1 METYASFCWKS
12 GDDCKAPQSPTNLFF
27 RSVPVR
33 TGSSQ
38 GEVELQDINETL
50 TMMLRE
56 HIMHFTDK
64 DFDAL
69 NLRSKFTRGSFFGGI
84 PLAGYDRWQTSWDE
98 QRGKH
103 EAFLL
108 DLYREVLS
116 RADDSSRPLPFQHIK
131 ITWFDSM
138 LQDFEVQKWL
148 FHDASWCAGTF
159 AVVTLLLI
167 LNLRSFC
174 LTIFGMLGVLLA
186 FAATYFFHFTVLEY
200 KSLTVLDFLSLF
212 LIVGIAADDMRLGRI
227 ACLFPVSWCCGFAAT
242 ASNFVQVLDP
252 SRSALS
258 RLILCHTFRLAPAVL
273 GPRAGPRECMKWAYK
288 QAGEAM
294 LARAPAHRLTH

>member
-1 METYASFCWKS
+1 MAFPRCV
-12 GDDCKAPQSPTNLFF
+12 L
-27 RSVPVR
+27 VR
-33 TGSSQ
+33 RY
-38 GEVELQDINETL
+38 LC
-50 TMMLRE
+50 
-56 HIMHFTDK
+56 
-64 DFDAL
+64 
-69 NLRSKFTRGSFFGGI
+69 
-84 PLAGYDRWQTSWDE
+84 
-98 QRGKH
+98 
-103 EAFLL
+103 
-108 DLYREVLS
+108 S
-116 RADDSSRPLPFQHIK
+116 RALTGCYRSRSCLGVRRDECIDNK
-131 ITWFDSM
+131 
-138 LQDFEVQKWL
+138 
-148 FHDASWCAGTF
+148 
-159 AVVTLLLI
+159 VTLLLI